1 MPCDAAG
8 LGIVYLYR
16 GLRPELVFL
25 DIEKT
30 GFWLVGLNVL
40 SCAAIYFT

>member
-16 GLRPELVFL
+16 GLRPKLVFL

-30 GFWLVGLNVL
+30 GFWLVGLNL
-40 SCAAIYFT
+40 LNCAVTYFT